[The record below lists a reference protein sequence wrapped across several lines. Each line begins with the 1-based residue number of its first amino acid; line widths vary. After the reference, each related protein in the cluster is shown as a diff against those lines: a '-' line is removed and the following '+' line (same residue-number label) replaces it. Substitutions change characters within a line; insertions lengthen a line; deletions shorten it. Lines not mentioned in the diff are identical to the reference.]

1 MCVVSMVGDDWTRR
15 LPGQHPWIDDIREWP
30 YPSQP
35 SPIPNTNYPEVSR
48 EEFDKLK
55 KDVEEM
61 KKQLEKAKAQDIAD
75 GAPDCEMEEKVALLK
90 KIAELV
96 GVDLSTVWPQDK

>member
-15 LPGQHPWIDDIREWP
+15 LPDQHPWIDPFREGS
-30 YPSQP
+30 YPHP
-35 SPIPNTNYPEVSR
+35 TPNNIYPEVSR

-75 GAPDCEMEEKVALLK
+75 GVPDCEMEEKVALLK